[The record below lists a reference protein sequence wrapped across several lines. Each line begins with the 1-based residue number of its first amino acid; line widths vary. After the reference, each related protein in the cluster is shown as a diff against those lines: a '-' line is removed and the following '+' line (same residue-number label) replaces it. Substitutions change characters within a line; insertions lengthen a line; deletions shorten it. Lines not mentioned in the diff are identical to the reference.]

1 LAEPLEAS
9 KNTLAQPNIK
19 QKILNLSQSLG
30 FSDCRIASATK
41 LEEYNK
47 HYSEFI
53 AQNRHG
59 EMTYL
64 QKHAPLKTNP
74 QLIQAGAKSIIMLSI
89 NYFQARRDLE
99 KQWQTQIH
107 LPAHKEGQVARYAFG
122 RDYHKVFKSKLKQLA
137 KLLNQNFPDSQTRF
151 FADSGPLLERQ
162 YAEFSGLGYIGKNCL
177 LITRSHGSW
186 VLLGELITTL
196 DIPADQPF
204 DRQSMQCGSCNRCQ
218 VACPT
223 GALDQDY
230 KMDASKCISY
240 LTIEHKGIIPEE
252 LRPKIGNWIFGCDI
266 CQEICPHNIRAKQ
279 TTLPDFST
287 AIAGNDL
294 NLQEIL
300 EIPDEQAFLAR
311 FAGSPL
317 MRAKRTKLLRNA
329 CIVAANLKRQDLLPQ
344 IQKLCLDPDPI
355 IAHHARWAQ
364 HILSE

>member
-1 LAEPLEAS
+1 MNNANPQDF
-9 KNTLAQPNIK
+9 KTQI
-19 QKILNLSQSLG
+19 QNLSQSLG
-30 FSDCRIASATK
+30 FSDCKIASATK
-41 LEEYNK
+41 LDQYNK
-47 HYSEFI
+47 HYAEFI
-53 AQNRHG
+53 AKGRHG
-59 EMTYL
+59 SMAYL
-64 QKHAPLKTNP
+64 EKHAPLKTNP
-74 QLIQAGAKSIIMLSI
+74 QLIQEGAKSIIMLSI
-89 NYFQARRDLE
+89 NYFQARRDL
-99 KQWQTQIH
+99 KKHWQPQIH
-107 LPAHKEGQVARYAFG
+107 IPNHKEGQVARYAFG

-137 KLLNQNFPDSQTRF
+137 KLINEHFPDSQTRF

-196 DIPADQPF
+196 DIPADEPF
-204 DRQSMQCGSCNRCQ
+204 DRETMQCGSCNKCQ

-223 GALDQDY
+223 GALDADY

-240 LTIEHKGIIPEE
+240 LTIEHKGIIPED

-266 CQEICPHNIRAKQ
+266 CQEVCPHNIRAKQ
-279 TTLPDFST
+279 TTLPDFSK

-300 EIPDEQAFLAR
+300 EIPDDQAYLAR

-329 CIVAANLKRQDLLPQ
+329 CIVATNLKRQDLLPQ
-344 IQKLCLDPDPI
+344 IKKLCLDPDPI
-355 IAHHARWAQ
+355 IAHHAQWAKTELQ
-364 HILSE
+364 IN